1 MTIDH
6 DKEPAATDAELAAL
20 GEPPAGMQERD
31 VEGDPDVRTVATL
44 VAIANTDVASAPPL
58 SELSRRRVW
67 AKLEGR
73 IAAAGLAQ
81 HHAISAHMVADPAA
95 TAANAGPGWRSVLA
109 GLAVAA
115 VLILPRLS
123 AVPDPGASAGAAS
136 SPAQRQARVA
146 EGEALRQA
154 VSGLGNQGESRAR
167 DLASGY
173 AARLSNADGGERP

>member
-1 MTIDH
+1 MTTDH
-6 DKEPAATDAELAAL
+6 DNEPATDAELAAL
-20 GEPPAGMQERD
+20 GEAPAGVQERD

-44 VAIANTDVASAPPL
+44 VAIAHADVAAATPL

-81 HHAISAHMVADPAA
+81 DHALRAVVSDPGAR
-95 TAANAGPGWRSVLA
+95 AANAGPGWRSVVA

-123 AVPDPGASAGAAS
+123 TDPDPGPAV
-136 SPAQRQARVA
+136 SPAEREARIA
-146 EGEALRQA
+146 QGEALRQA
-154 VSGLGNQGESRAR
+154 VSALGDQGESRAR
-167 DLASGY
+167 ELASSY
-173 AARLSNADGGERP
+173 AARLPHTDGGDRP